1 MLNWTRQEQTIW
13 RNLSGKFTLKQTGA
27 NYLTELYRQKLSLVH
42 PFPLNSII
50 ILRENFKWLHKEHS
64 CKVMT
69 SNVLANFFS
78 CWQVMFQQI
87 FSLAEIWVS
96 VLTLDFCWRELCQI
110 IISAKIYTSVQ
121 SDLRLWFGHYSEIW
135 MVVTCDKF
143 CPVETTPFFSCTF
156 FNNLSQC

>member
-27 NYLTELYRQKLSLVH
+27 NYLTELYRQKLSLLH

-69 SNVLANFFS
+69 SNVPANS
-78 CWQVMFQQI
+78 
-87 FSLAEIWVS
+87 SLAEIWIS

-110 IISAKIYTSVQ
+110 IISAKIYTSAQ
-121 SDLRLWFGHYSEIW
+121 SDLRLWFGHCSELW
-135 MVVTCDKF
+135 MVVICDKF

-156 FNNLSQC
+156 STT